1 MTHYSE
7 RLVVQGGGFITLPE
21 NLRRMVGVKSGDL
34 VVMYLRDG
42 QIVMQKKQHDT
53 KVLYLRSQECR

>member
-1 MTHYSE
+1 MVQYSE

-21 NLRRMVGVKSGDL
+21 NLRRMVDVNSGDL

-42 QIVMQKKQHDT
+42 QIVMQKKQRDT
-53 KVLYLRSQECR
+53 KVLYLRSQD

>member
-1 MTHYSE
+1 MHYSE

-21 NLRRMVGVKSGDL
+21 NLRRMVDVKSGDL

-42 QIVMQKKQHDT
+42 QIVMQKKQRDT